1 VASDLLGPGDRVQL
15 TDAKGR
21 MATITLAEGGA
32 FHTHR
37 GRLFH
42 DDLIGKPDG
51 VTVTTEGGTAYL
63 ALRPLLPDY
72 GLSMKRGAQVIYP
85 KDIAQILT
93 FGDIYPGSRVVEA
106 GAGSGAL
113 TNWLL
118 RATGPTGR
126 VYSWE
131 LREDFAKIAEENVR
145 GYYGEVPEH
154 WTLTVGD
161 VAEADL
167 EPVDRVVLDM
177 LSPWEVLDTVE
188 RILRPGGVFVGYVAT
203 TTQMSELVEALRE
216 RKTFTEPAAWESLI
230 RGWHLEGLAVRPDH
244 RMIAHTAFLIT
255 ARKLAPGTVAP
266 ARKLKPS
273 KGQQALRERKERIA
287 AEAEARAAEALR
299 ATEDDGAAGDDT
311 AAS

>member
-1 VASDLLGPGDRVQL
+1 MASDLLAPGDRVQL
-15 TDAKGR
+15 TDAKNR
-21 MATITLAEGGA
+21 KATITLAEGGA

-72 GLSMKRGAQVIYP
+72 GLSMRRGAQVIYP

-93 FGDIYPGSRVVEA
+93 FGDIYPGARVVEA

-118 RATGPTGR
+118 RAVGPAGR
-126 VYSWE
+126 VFSWE
-131 LREDFAKIAEENVR
+131 LREDFAKIAQENVA
-145 GYYGEVPEH
+145 GYYGELPEQ

-161 VAEADL
+161 VAEAEAGLDG
-167 EPVDRVVLDM
+167 PVDRVVLDM

-188 RILRPGGVFVGYVAT
+188 RILRPGGVFIGYVAT

-216 RKTFTEPAAWESLI
+216 RKTFTEPEAWESLI

-273 KGQQALRERKERIA
+273 KGQQALRERNARIA
-287 AEAEARAAEALR
+287 AEAGTAPDGEV
-299 ATEDDGAAGDDT
+299 TEQ
-311 AAS
+311 

>member
-1 VASDLLGPGDRVQL
+1 MASDLLAPGDRVQL
-15 TDAKGR
+15 TDAKNR
-21 MATITLAEGGA
+21 KATITLAEGGA

-72 GLSMKRGAQVIYP
+72 GLSMRRGAQVIYP

-93 FGDIYPGSRVVEA
+93 FGDIYPGARVVEA

-118 RATGPTGR
+118 RAVGPTGR
-126 VYSWE
+126 VFSWE
-131 LREDFAKIAEENVR
+131 LREDFAKIAQENVQ
-145 GYYGEVPEH
+145 GYYGELPEQ

-161 VAEADL
+161 VAEAELDA
-167 EPVDRVVLDM
+167 PVDRVVLDM

-188 RILRPGGVFVGYVAT
+188 RLLRPGGVFIGYVAT

-216 RKTFTEPAAWESLI
+216 RKTFTEPEAWESLI

-273 KGQQALRERKERIA
+273 KGQQALRERNARIA
-287 AEAEARAAEALR
+287 AEAAAPPAEDGPDAAEEL
-299 ATEDDGAAGDDT
+299 
-311 AAS
+311 

>member
-1 VASDLLGPGDRVQL
+1 MASDLLEPGDRVQL

-93 FGDIYPGSRVVEA
+93 FGDIYPGARVVEA

-161 VAEADL
+161 VAEA
-167 EPVDRVVLDM
+167 EFEEQVDRVVLDM

-188 RILRPGGVFVGYVAT
+188 RILRPGGVFIGYVAT

-299 ATEDDGAAGDDT
+299 ATEDDT
-311 AAS
+311 PVS